1 MIKAIFI
8 DIDGTLRDS
17 NRNLSE
23 RTLETIKEVS
33 EKGILVILC
42 SGRPRKYTEEIWP
55 SLASEL

>member
-17 NRNLSE
+17 NRNLSA
-23 RTLETIKEVS
+23 RTMETIRKVT

-42 SGRPRKYTEEIWP
+42 SGRPRKYTEER
-55 SLASEL
+55 SRECRNK